1 MVSTPTDVRS
11 AENLQ
16 SHRRGSVR
24 AVSEPSLLR
33 FYFKPKHVFS
43 PLGEP
48 RSAASWSSFT
58 LCSSRQRYLK
68 EWRRSPN
75 LINHVCCAAESLLK
89 TSFDIRSLPKVHQP
103 QGQKAGLCGELPT
116 VQENYIPPPQA
127 TATKASLKG
136 TADKQAWEQHPSMSP
151 KQRVEDLQLPSEKK
165 K

>member
-89 TSFDIRSLPKVHQP
+89 TSF
-103 QGQKAGLCGELPT
+103 
-116 VQENYIPPPQA
+116 
-127 TATKASLKG
+127 
-136 TADKQAWEQHPSMSP
+136 HP
-151 KQRVEDLQLPSEKK
+151 R
-165 K
+165 